1 MKLLNQSHNKQV
13 KMVLCKKVFIMCLLF
28 ILSGTQQVKAQ
39 FVVTDPTN
47 LASGILNSANEIVQT
62 SSTVSNV
69 VKNFNEVKK
78 VYEQGKEY
86 YDKLKAV
93 NNLVKDARKVQQTVL
108 LIGDVSEIYV
118 QNFGKMMND
127 PNFSPKEIV
136 AIGNG
141 YTVLLNEST
150 ELLKELKQI
159 VNTTN
164 LSLNDKERMDIIDRV
179 YKEVKQ
185 YNNLVRYYT
194 NKNISVSYLRAKK
207 KNDAKR
213 VLDLYGTPNQKYW

>member
-1 MKLLNQSHNKQV
+1 MKNFIITV
-13 KMVLCKKVFIMCLLF
+13 VMVLTVAITQKV
-28 ILSGTQQVKAQ
+28 QAQ
-39 FVVTDPTN
+39 WVVTDPTN

-108 LIGDVSEIYV
+108 LVGDVSSMYV
-118 QNFGKMMND
+118 NNFGKMLND
-127 PNFSPKEIV
+127 KNFSPNELM

-141 YTVLLNEST
+141 YSALLNEST
-150 ELLKELKQI
+150 ELLKDLKQI
-159 VNTTN
+159 VTSSS
-164 LSLNDKERMDIIDRV
+164 LSLNDKERMEIIDHV
-179 YKEVKQ
+179 YKEVKE
-185 YNNLVRYYT
+185 YHSLVRYYT
-194 NKNISVSYLRAKK
+194 SKNISVSILRAKK
-207 KNDAKR
+207 QNNTKR
-213 VLDLYGTPNQKYW
+213 VMELYGTDGQKYW